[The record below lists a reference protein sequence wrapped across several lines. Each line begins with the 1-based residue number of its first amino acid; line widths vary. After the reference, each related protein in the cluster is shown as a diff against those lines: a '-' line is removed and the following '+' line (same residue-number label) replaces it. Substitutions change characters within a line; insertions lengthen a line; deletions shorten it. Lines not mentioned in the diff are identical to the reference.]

1 MAERSSLFVGMAAA
15 IAATVVVGSPGAFS
29 EPTSPGSCNPPG
41 SEAHAVTFSAWILLY
56 LCQSILVA
64 SRRIEVHRRL
74 GIAGAVLASLM
85 IALAAGSAISE
96 FRASPARPLIEYVML
111 YVVVHV
117 DIFMFATFVT
127 LGLLLRERPET
138 HKRLMLLATIA
149 LLDAVTERLPGIAH
163 ISGYAHYVALDA
175 FVLCGIVYDYISRG
189 RVNPA
194 YIWGGLHHCLFP
206 AGVEGTVR
214 DSRAPSGRCRYKL
227 TNALLRQHETENLR
241 AQRLSTN
248 SRHTARKS

>member
-1 MAERSSLFVGMAAA
+1 MLKVPNARGMLLTEPTIRWQSDRLFFVGMAVA
-15 IAATVVVGSPGAFS
+15 IAATVVVGFTWSFLRTDIARQLQS
-29 EPTSPGSCNPPG
+29 TWVK
-41 SEAHAVTFSAWILLY
+41 AHAVAFSAWILLY

-64 SRRIEVHRRL
+64 SRKIEVHRRL

-85 IALAAGSAISE
+85 IALAAGSAISG

-127 LGLLLRERPET
+127 LGLLLRGRPET

-194 YIWGGLHHCLFP
+194 YIWGGLIIVFFPPASRVLFATTVP
-206 AGVEGTVR
+206 HLVGAGA
-214 DSRAPSGRCRYKL
+214 S
-227 TNALLRQHETENLR
+227 
-241 AQRLSTN
+241 
-248 SRHTARKS
+248 